1 MQMAHSTLLGNFF
14 RIALAILP
22 ICLCSCDSK
31 FFGPD
36 TRELAGGYGLKR
48 VEDSNQIALTIPNR
62 AGGIMIDEIGW
73 REPFI
78 IARGSGS
85 DNWEAMDT
93 AHARRISI
101 SDHDRKSDAK
111 YQSIET
117 ESAESAWAKLKRHKQ
132 LW

>member
-1 MQMAHSTLLGNFF
+1 VVWVAF
-14 RIALAILP
+14 
-22 ICLCSCDSK
+22 LCFSACDSK
-31 FFGPD
+31 FFGPE
-36 TRELAGGYGLKR
+36 TRELAGGYALKR
-48 VEDSNQIALTIPNR
+48 GDDSNQIALTIPNR

-78 IARGSGS
+78 IARAAGS

-93 AHARRISI
+93 AHARRVSI
-101 SDHDRKSDAK
+101 SDHQRKSDIN

-117 ESAESAWAKLKRHKQ
+117 ESAEAAWAKLNRRKQ